1 MGNDSDPPRRPQ
13 PFLDILKIIN
23 GLKQE
28 PLSQQQQAELAKLH
42 AHLQQNSAD
51 LNRLRD
57 MLSMPPEEA
66 ERWKERWK
74 VRPALPSG
82 LFDEIRKVLQQ
93 EACEPSEPAPETV
106 SAPKPVIES
115 AVNKTAEQMAPI
127 KRKHPKQWSADWR
140 RDNPQGKDEG
150 RGKYGQRMH
159 NDMVKAPDVTAV
171 WSLKTCQRELYRPP
185 KEADFEP
192 DPNSLQTFPKHH

>member
-1 MGNDSDPPRRPQ
+1 MAENNDPPRQSQ
-13 PFLDILKIIN
+13 PFLDILN
-23 GLKQE
+23 GLKRE
-28 PLSQQQQAELAKLH
+28 LLSPQQQAELAKLR
-42 AHLQQNSAD
+42 AHLQQDSPA

-66 ERWKERWK
+66 ERWK
-74 VRPALPSG
+74 VRPPLSSG
-82 LFDEIRKVLQQ
+82 LFDKIQKAYEQWQLQQ

-115 AVNKTAEQMAPI
+115 AVDKTADQAAPI
-127 KRKHPKQWSADWR
+127 NRKRPKQWKAGWM
-140 RDNPQGKDEG
+140 RDNPRGKDEG
-150 RGKYGQRMH
+150 PGKYGRRMH
-159 NDMVKAPDVTAV
+159 ADMNKAPDVTAV
-171 WSLKTCQRELYRPP
+171 WTLKTCLRELYRLP

>member
-1 MGNDSDPPRRPQ
+1 MAENNDPPRQSQ
-13 PFLDILKIIN
+13 PFLDILKILN

-28 PLSQQQQAELAKLH
+28 PLSPQQQAELAKLH
-42 AHLQQNSAD
+42 AHLRQDTAD
-51 LNRLRD
+51 LDRLRD

-82 LFDEIRKVLQQ
+82 LFDKIRKAYEQLQQ
-93 EACEPSEPAPETV
+93 EACEPSEP
-106 SAPKPVIES
+106 APKPVIES

>member
-1 MGNDSDPPRRPQ
+1 MAENNDPPRRSQ
-13 PFLDILKIIN
+13 PFLDVLKIIN

-28 PLSQQQQAELAKLH
+28 PLSPQQQAELAKLH
-42 AHLQQNSAD
+42 AHLRQDTAD
-51 LNRLRD
+51 LDRLRD

-82 LFDEIRKVLQQ
+82 LFDKIRKAYEQLQQ
-93 EACEPSEPAPETV
+93 EACEPSEP
-106 SAPKPVIES
+106 APKPVIES